1 MDTPWITNTDLKGVY
16 SGPSPV
22 MTLNDAAVDL
32 EPGTMLP
39 LSPPWAKLD
48 LQEVLK
54 PPVIK

>member
-1 MDTPWITNTDLKGVY
+1 MDTPWITNTDLNGVY
-16 SGPSPV
+16 DGPSPV
-22 MTLNDAAVDL
+22 MTLDDAAVDL

-54 PPVIK
+54 PPVIE